1 MEVEPAINTSVGS
14 LLLIGWSG
22 SDQTESP
29 PLELIGVLFCQS
41 GSIREAGRFADDF
54 KLAILTEG
62 IPQAVA
68 DEGNG

>member
-1 MEVEPAINTSVGS
+1 MPLSAPFFSFD
-14 LLLIGWSG
+14 WSG

-29 PLELIGVLFCQS
+29 PLELIGVLLCQS
-41 GSIREAGRFADDF
+41 GGIREAGRFADKF
-54 KLAILTEG
+54 KAAILAEG

>member
-1 MEVEPAINTSVGS
+1 MKVAPAVDASVGS

-29 PLELIGVLFCQS
+29 PLELIGVLLRQS
-41 GSIREAGRFADDF
+41 GSIREASRFADDF
-54 KLAILTEG
+54 KSAILAEG

-68 DEGNG
+68 DEGNR